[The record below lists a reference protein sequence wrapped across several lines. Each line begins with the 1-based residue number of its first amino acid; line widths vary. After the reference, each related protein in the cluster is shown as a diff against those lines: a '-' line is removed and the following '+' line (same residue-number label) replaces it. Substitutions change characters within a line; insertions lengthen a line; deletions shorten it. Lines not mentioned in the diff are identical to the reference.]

1 MYKRGLLKILGFF
14 LLCGLLAVVLDWAI
28 DHGLK
33 RITTSNYGVVN
44 RVVAGRINTEV
55 VISGSSRALA
65 HYDPAIIGRVVGASA
80 FNLGQDGSH
89 TEEQLAI
96 LKAYLRHNARPKL
109 VVQNLDMHTFTATKD
124 ILDPVQY
131 LPHLAEPALYAT
143 LHRMNPEVWK
153 WRYVPLYGYAVED
166 MRFHW
171 MEGLMAWF
179 GVQPAEDRFD
189 GFGPTDAAWNQDF
202 DRFKRRNPEGVSF
215 SIDPAGVRALEE
227 IITVCQSN
235 GVGIVLVYSPQ
246 YQEMLELVDNR
257 TEVFARFHEIADRF
271 QVPLWDYSQSEICGR
286 KEFFYNSQ
294 HLNLHGSEVFTTE
307 LANRLGPELL
317 ARRQPR
323 ARLLSR
329 SNAVTRVS
337 TINAATGS
345 PAVVRPAPPR

>member
-1 MYKRGLLKILGFF
+1 MQKKGLLKILGFF
-14 LLCGLLAVVLDWAI
+14 ALCGLVAVGLDWAI
-28 DHGLK
+28 DHGFK
-33 RITTSNYGVVN
+33 RITTSNYGVMN
-44 RVVAGRINTEV
+44 RVVAGTINAEV

-65 HYDPAIIGRVVGASA
+65 HYDPAIIERVAGASA

-89 TEEQLAI
+89 AEEQLAV
-96 LKAYLRHNARPKL
+96 LRAYFRHNTRPKL
-109 VVQNLDMHTFTATKD
+109 VVQNLDMHSLTATAV
-124 ILDPVQY
+124 IPDPTQY
-131 LPHLAEPALYAT
+131 LPYLAEPELYGT
-143 LHRMNPEVWK
+143 LVRMNPEVWK
-153 WRYVPLYGYAVED
+153 WRYIPLYGYAVED
-166 MRFHW
+166 MGRNW
-171 MEGLMAWF
+171 VRGILALV
-179 GVQPAEDRFD
+179 GIQPYEDRRN
-189 GFGPTDAAWNQDF
+189 GFGPTDASWNTDF
-202 DRFKRRNPEGVSF
+202 ERFKRRNPEGVSF
-215 SIDPAGVRALEE
+215 PIDPAGIRALEE

-317 ARRQPR
+317 VRRQPR

-329 SNAVTRVS
+329 SNALARVL
-337 TINAATGS
+337 TANATTSNWPLARVPS
-345 PAVVRPAPPR
+345 HR